1 MVIGLLDV
9 AVKIGLLEADGASV
23 VTVVIKP
30 SFLSIPETDEIL
42 VVFDCTNKV
51 KFAAK
56 SD

>member
-30 SFLSIPETDEIL
+30 SFLSIPGTDEIL
-42 VVFDCTNKV
+42 VVFDWTNKV